1 MITLGR
7 KLSVT
12 KHRVLSKSQRS
23 IILDP
28 PLNSS
33 YFVPVSI
40 LSSIVLN
47 DSIEIAFKPGKQQIK
62 ILPRKNLLSRSE
74 KVEKKI
80 VANLD
85 HLFLVV
91 TNFPSFNLLNSAK
104 IAIRARNENIP
115 FTIIMNKVDHSNVNE
130 SFKQKVKAL
139 VPFDVSGET
148 NDKKKF
154 KIIQVSLHDD
164 ILINKFRSKIQEI
177 ALTNENSEVSICL
190 IRQSGV
196 GKSSLINKLIPSA
209 TQKTG
214 IVSTRHKRGRHTT
227 RESKSF
233 EYKIY
238 GDSKK
243 KIFVMDTPGIDSFG
257 LDDLKQGELIK
268 YFSEWGEINQRYF
281 FCRFKNCRHDYE
293 PDCGIRRFLVS
304 LRKDSENF
312 QHISSR
318 LMLWKKLMFAIN
330 KKNVENNRS

>member
-1 MITLGR
+1 M
-7 KLSVT
+7 
-12 KHRVLSKSQRS
+12 SKSQKT
-23 IILDP
+23 ITLEP

-47 DSIEIAFKPGKQQIK
+47 DSIEIVLKPEKQQIK

-91 TNFPSFNLLNSAK
+91 TNFPSFNLINSAK
-104 IAIRARNENIP
+104 MAIRARNENIP

-130 SFKQKVKAL
+130 SFKKKVKAL
-139 VPFDVSGET
+139 VPFDVCGET
-148 NDKKKF
+148 NDRKKF

-164 ILINKFRSKIQEI
+164 ILINNLSSKIREI
-177 ALTNENSEVSICL
+177 ALTSENSEVSICL
-190 IRQSGV
+190 IGQSGV

-233 EYKIY
+233 EYKIR
-238 GDSKK
+238 GDDKK

-257 LDDLKQGELIK
+257 LDDLKYGELVK
-268 YFSEWGEINQRYF
+268 YFSEWEEINQQYF
-281 FCRFKNCRHDYE
+281 FCKFKNCSHDCE
-293 PDCGIRRFLVS
+293 PDCGIRRFLVN
-304 LRKDSENF
+304 LRNDSEDF

-318 LMLWKKLMFAIN
+318 LMLWKKLMFTIN

>member
-1 MITLGR
+1 MSI
-7 KLSVT
+7 T
-12 KHRVLSKSQRS
+12 KHRVLSKSQKT
-23 IILDP
+23 IILEP

-33 YFVPVSI
+33 YSVPLSI

-47 DSIEIAFKPGKQQIK
+47 DSIEIVLKPKKQQIK

-91 TNFPSFNLLNSAK
+91 TNFPSFNLINSAK
-104 IAIRARNENIP
+104 MAIRARNENIP

-130 SFKQKVKAL
+130 SFKKKVKAL
-139 VPFDVSGET
+139 VPFDVCGET
-148 NDKKKF
+148 NDRKKF

-164 ILINKFRSKIQEI
+164 ILMNNLSSKIREI
-177 ALTNENSEVSICL
+177 ALTSENSEVSICL
-190 IRQSGV
+190 IGQSGV

-214 IVSTRHKRGRHTT
+214 IVSTRHKKGRHTT
-227 RESKSF
+227 RESRSF
-233 EYKIY
+233 EYKIC
-238 GDSKK
+238 GDNKK

-257 LDDLKQGELIK
+257 LEDLKHRELVK
-268 YFSEWGEINQRYF
+268 YFSEWEDINQRYF
-281 FCRFKNCRHDYE
+281 FCKFKNCSHDCE
-293 PDCGIRRFLVS
+293 PDCGIRRFLVN
-304 LRKDSENF
+304 LRNDSEDF
-312 QHISSR
+312 EHISSR
-318 LMLWKKLMFAIN
+318 LMLWKKLMFTIN

>member
-1 MITLGR
+1 MNNIGR
-7 KLSVT
+7 KLSIT

-47 DSIEIAFKPGKQQIK
+47 DSIEIAFKPRKQQIK

-91 TNFPSFNLLNSAK
+91 TNFPSFNLINSAK
-104 IAIRARNENIP
+104 MAIRARNENIP
-115 FTIIMNKVDHSNVNE
+115 FTIIINKVDHSNVNE
-130 SFKQKVKAL
+130 SFKKKVKAL
-139 VPFDVSGET
+139 VPFDVCGET
-148 NDKKKF
+148 NDSKKF
-154 KIIQVSLHDD
+154 KIIQVSVHDD
-164 ILINKFRSKIQEI
+164 ILMNNLISKIREI
-177 ALTNENSEVSICL
+177 ALTSENSEVSICL
-190 IRQSGV
+190 IGQSGV

-214 IVSTRHKRGRHTT
+214 IVSTRHKKGRHTT
-227 RESKSF
+227 RESRSF
-233 EYKIY
+233 EYKIC
-238 GDSKK
+238 GDNKK

-257 LDDLKQGELIK
+257 LDDLKHGELVK
-268 YFSEWGEINQRYF
+268 YFSEWEEINQQYF
-281 FCRFKNCRHDYE
+281 FCKFKNCSHDCE

-304 LRKDSENF
+304 LRKDSEDF

-318 LMLWKKLMFAIN
+318 LMLWKKLMFTIN

>member
-1 MITLGR
+1 M
-7 KLSVT
+7 
-12 KHRVLSKSQRS
+12 SKSQKT

-33 YFVPVSI
+33 YSVPVSI

-47 DSIEIAFKPGKQQIK
+47 DSIEIVLKPKKQQIK

-91 TNFPSFNLLNSAK
+91 TNFPSFNLINSAK
-104 IAIRARNENIP
+104 MAIRARNENIP

-130 SFKQKVKAL
+130 SFKKKVKAL
-139 VPFDVSGET
+139 IPFDVCGET
-148 NDKKKF
+148 NDSKKF

-164 ILINKFRSKIQEI
+164 ILMNNLSSKIREI
-177 ALTNENSEVSICL
+177 ALTSENSEVSICL
-190 IRQSGV
+190 IGQSGV

-214 IVSTRHKRGRHTT
+214 IVSTRHKKGRHTT
-227 RESKSF
+227 RESRSF
-233 EYKIY
+233 EYKIC
-238 GDSKK
+238 GDNKK

-257 LDDLKQGELIK
+257 LEDLKYRELVK
-268 YFSEWGEINQRYF
+268 YFSEWEDINQQYF
-281 FCRFKNCRHDYE
+281 FCKFKNCSHDCE
-293 PDCGIRRFLVS
+293 PDCGIRRFLVN
-304 LRKDSENF
+304 LRKDSEDF

-318 LMLWKKLMFAIN
+318 LMLWKKLMFTIN

>member
-1 MITLGR
+1 M
-7 KLSVT
+7 
-12 KHRVLSKSQRS
+12 SKSQKT
-23 IILDP
+23 ITLEP

-33 YFVPVSI
+33 YSVPVSI

-47 DSIEIAFKPGKQQIK
+47 DSIEIILKPKKQQIK

-91 TNFPSFNLLNSAK
+91 TNFPSFNLINSAK
-104 IAIRARNENIP
+104 MAIRARNENIP

-130 SFKQKVKAL
+130 SFKKKVKAL
-139 VPFDVSGET
+139 VPFDVCGET
-148 NDKKKF
+148 NDSKKF

-164 ILINKFRSKIQEI
+164 ILMNNLSSKIREI
-177 ALTNENSEVSICL
+177 ALTSENSEVSICL
-190 IRQSGV
+190 IGQSGV

-214 IVSTRHKRGRHTT
+214 IVSTRHKKGRHTT
-227 RESKSF
+227 RESRSF
-233 EYKIY
+233 EYKIC
-238 GDSKK
+238 GDNKK

-257 LDDLKQGELIK
+257 LEDLKHRELVK
-268 YFSEWGEINQRYF
+268 YFSEWEDINQQYF
-281 FCRFKNCRHDYE
+281 FCKFKNCSHDCE
-293 PDCGIRRFLVS
+293 PDCGIRRFLVN
-304 LRKDSENF
+304 LRNDSEDF
-312 QHISSR
+312 EHISSR
-318 LMLWKKLMFAIN
+318 LMLWKKLMFTIN